1 MPTIGA
7 VPIGVGHFLPK
18 RIVTNSELAKTVDT
32 SDEWIKTRTGIERR
46 HFAADDEFTSDLAIK
61 AAMNALKNANISA
74 NDIDTIVLATSTPDQ
89 TFPSTATKVQTG
101 LGMTSG
107 FAFDVQAVCAGFAY
121 ALTIANSLIVSGQ
134 SKKILVIGAET
145 FSRIMDWEDRTT
157 CVLFDISILKSHIL
171 TNSNELVQLEWRS
184 LSFIKNFKFSSINFD
199 LTSSHIWVN
208 SRFTARSYFSGN
220 LQDIFGS
227 NAIS

>member
-1 MPTIGA
+1 MPTIRA

-89 TFPSTATKVQTG
+89 TFPSTAT
-101 LGMTSG
+101 
-107 FAFDVQAVCAGFAY
+107 
-121 ALTIANSLIVSGQ
+121 
-134 SKKILVIGAET
+134 
-145 FSRIMDWEDRTT
+145 
-157 CVLFDISILKSHIL
+157 
-171 TNSNELVQLEWRS
+171 
-184 LSFIKNFKFSSINFD
+184 
-199 LTSSHIWVN
+199 
-208 SRFTARSYFSGN
+208 
-220 LQDIFGS
+220 
-227 NAIS
+227 